1 MQILPA
7 KCHLFFGL
15 IFTWLRAQNYIVS
28 GLQEPSWGSLS
39 SQTPLFHRGKKM
51 RPREVQTLRKVT
63 QELVKS
69 QDKSQ
74 SNLAP
79 HSPPARLATPQT
91 ANMVSPTK
99 ISVFFFLR
107 LILMFWGFVKPAIL
121 INFSKLL
128 ISSIQGTHTQTEGLI
143 EI

>member
-1 MQILPA
+1 
-7 KCHLFFGL
+7 
-15 IFTWLRAQNYIVS
+15 
-28 GLQEPSWGSLS
+28 
-39 SQTPLFHRGKKM
+39 M

-79 HSPPARLATPQT
+79 HSPPARLTTPQT

-99 ISVFFFLR
+99 ISVFFFFKIDFDVLR
-107 LILMFWGFVKPAIL
+107 LRETS
-121 INFSKLL
+121 NFNQFFKIANFIHPGNS
-128 ISSIQGTHTQTEGLI
+128 HTNRRAD
-143 EI
+143 